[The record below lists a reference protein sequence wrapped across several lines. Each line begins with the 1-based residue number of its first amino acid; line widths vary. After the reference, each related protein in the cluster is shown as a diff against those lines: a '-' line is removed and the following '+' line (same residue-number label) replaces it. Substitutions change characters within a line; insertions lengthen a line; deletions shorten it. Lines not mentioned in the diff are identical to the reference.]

1 MSTGPAESPGFAS
14 LLRATLVVL
23 GVVLAA
29 TPVLAETI
37 QPGEA
42 PGHIGQTV
50 TVEGT
55 ISEVYKARSG
65 VTFIDM
71 GGRYPNEV
79 FTGVIFRDE
88 ASKFPNVEAL
98 DGKTVDIIGVVR
110 LYKGRP
116 EIILNDTTQLKA
128 K

>member
-1 MSTGPAESPGFAS
+1 M
-14 LLRATLVVL
+14 
-23 GVVLAA
+23 
-29 TPVLAETI
+29 
-37 QPGEA
+37 
-42 PGHIGQTV
+42 

-55 ISEVYKARSG
+55 VSEVYKARSG

-98 DGKTVDIIGVVR
+98 DGKTVDITGVVR
-110 LYKGRP
+110 LYKGKP
-116 EIILNDTTQLKA
+116 EIILNDATQLKA